1 MKNEIITLYPADSVK
16 AVTLTNGQWSAIR
29 TAVLCLAADERL
41 AGRDVDAD
49 YYLAAY
55 KALKEALKG

>member
-1 MKNEIITLYPADSVK
+1 MKNEIIHLYPVASLKTV
-16 AVTLTNGQWSAIR
+16 ALTEPQWSAIR

-41 AGRDVDAD
+41 AGHDVDAD

-55 KALKEALKG
+55 KELKEALKG